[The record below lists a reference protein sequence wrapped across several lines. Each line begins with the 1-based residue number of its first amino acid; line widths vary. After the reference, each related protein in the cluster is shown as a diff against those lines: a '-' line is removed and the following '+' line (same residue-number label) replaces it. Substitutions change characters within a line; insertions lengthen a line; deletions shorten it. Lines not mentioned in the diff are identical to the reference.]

1 MASVKLPG
9 AISSRDFRLYMAGQ
23 IVSLTGTW
31 MQSVAQNWLVWSLS
45 GSSFYLG
52 LISAA
57 SSLPMLLFTLPGGI
71 LADKYFKRR
80 ILIATQTLSII
91 PALLLGIFIDIK
103 IITLLHVAIFAF
115 ILGTI
120 NAFDVPARQ
129 SFLIEMVGKESLT
142 GAIALNSAVFNGARL
157 IGPVIAGLILSLFS
171 ISTCFYLNA
180 ISYIPVIVALS
191 LIKTEGATQ
200 RKGFS
205 VLKDLGEVTG
215 FIFSERLILRV
226 LLLIMV
232 FSLFGIPYIIL
243 LPVIST
249 EVFRSSAGLYGIMMG
264 AAGAGSLSAALF
276 IALRGEISNKKSY
289 IGLFA
294 ILFSIFLSL
303 LSFSKEIF
311 LTLILLFLTGF
322 SLISLLATANSLI
335 QHRTPDSLRGRVMS
349 IYTLLFLGLAP
360 AGNLAVGFL
369 ASLYGTMNALR
380 ILSLLTI
387 TAGFVFYGG
396 KAGLKPGPLN
406 FIQPSHPCPH
416 FPLILLQ

>member
-1 MASVKLPG
+1 MAFVKFPDALT
-9 AISSRDFRLYMAGQ
+9 SRDFRLYMAGQ

-45 GSSFYLG
+45 NSSFYLG
-52 LISAA
+52 LVSAA

-80 ILIATQTLSII
+80 ILIATQSLSII

-103 IITLLHVAIFAF
+103 IITLLHVALFAF
-115 ILGTI
+115 MLGTI

-157 IGPVIAGLILSLFS
+157 IGPVIAGLIISLFS

-180 ISYIPVIVALS
+180 ISYIPVVVALG
-191 LIKTEGATQ
+191 LIKTEGIPE
-200 RKGFS
+200 KKSFS

-215 FIFSERLILRV
+215 FIFSEGLIFKV
-226 LLLIMV
+226 LLLIMA

-243 LPVIST
+243 LPVISA
-249 EVFRSSAGLYGIMMG
+249 EVFHSSAGLYGLMMG
-264 AAGAGSLSAALF
+264 AAGAGSLSAALV
-276 IALRGEISNKKSY
+276 IALRGEISNKKAY

-294 ILFSIFLSL
+294 TLFAIFLCL
-303 LSFSKEIF
+303 LSFSKEIY
-311 LTLILLFLTGF
+311 LTLALLFLTGF
-322 SLISLLATANSLI
+322 SIISFLATANSLI

-349 IYTLLFLGLAP
+349 IYTLLFLGMAP
-360 AGNLAVGFL
+360 AGNLAVGLL
-369 ASLYGTMNALR
+369 ASFYGTMNALR
-380 ILSLLTI
+380 ILSVLTI
-387 TAGFVFYGG
+387 I
-396 KAGLKPGPLN
+396 AGLTFMAGTKK
-406 FIQPSHPCPH
+406 
-416 FPLILLQ
+416 

>member
-1 MASVKLPG
+1 MSFLRLPP
-9 AISSRDFRLYMAGQ
+9 AINSRDFRLYMAGQ

-52 LISAA
+52 LVSAA

-71 LADKYFKRR
+71 LADKYFKRK
-80 ILIATQTLSII
+80 ILIATQSLSII

-103 IITLLHVAIFAF
+103 IITLLHIAIFAF
-115 ILGTI
+115 VLGTI

-142 GAIALNSAVFNGARL
+142 GAIALNSAVFNGSRL
-157 IGPVIAGLILSLFS
+157 IGPVIAGLIISLFN
-171 ISTCFYLNA
+171 ISTCFYINA

-191 LIKTEGATQ
+191 LIKTEGLPQ
-200 RKGFS
+200 KRSFG
-205 VLKDLGEVTG
+205 VLKDIGEVTS

-226 LLLIMV
+226 LFLIMV
-232 FSLFGIPYIIL
+232 FSLFGLPYIIL

-249 EVFRSSAGLYGIMMG
+249 EVFHSSAGLYGLMMG

-276 IALRGEISNKKSY
+276 IAFREEISNKKAY

-294 ILFSIFLSL
+294 ILFSIFLCL
-303 LSFSKEIF
+303 LSFSKEIS
-311 LTLILLFLTGF
+311 LTLMLLFLTGF
-322 SLISLLATANSLI
+322 SVISFLATANSLI

-349 IYTLLFLGLAP
+349 IYTLLFLGMAP
-360 AGNLAVGFL
+360 AGNVAVGFL
-369 ASLYGTMNALR
+369 ASFYGTMNALR

-387 TAGFVFYGG
+387 I
-396 KAGLKPGPLN
+396 AGLI
-406 FIQPSHPCPH
+406 FITGTKK
-416 FPLILLQ
+416 

>member
-1 MASVKLPG
+1 MSFLRLPP
-9 AISSRDFRLYMAGQ
+9 AINSRDFRLYMAGQ

-52 LISAA
+52 LVSAA

-80 ILIATQTLSII
+80 ILIATQGLSIV
-91 PALLLGIFIDIK
+91 PALLLGIFIDVK

-115 ILGTI
+115 MLGTI

-142 GAIALNSAVFNGARL
+142 GAIALNSAIFNGARL
-157 IGPVIAGLILSLFS
+157 IGPVIAGLILSLFN
-171 ISTCFYLNA
+171 ISTCFYINA

-191 LIKTEGATQ
+191 LMKTEESPQ
-200 RKGFS
+200 KRSFS
-205 VLKDLGEVTG
+205 LLRDLGEVTG

-249 EVFRSSAGLYGIMMG
+249 EVFHSSAGLYGIMMG

-276 IALRGEISNKKSY
+276 IALRQEIKNKKAY
-289 IGLFA
+289 IGLFST
-294 ILFSIFLSL
+294 LFSIFLCL
-303 LSFSKEIF
+303 LSFSKEIY

-322 SLISLLATANSLI
+322 SVISFLATANSLI

-349 IYTLLFLGLAP
+349 IYTLLFLGMAP
-360 AGNLAVGFL
+360 AGNVAVGFL
-369 ASLYGTMNALR
+369 ASSYGTMNALR
-380 ILSLLTI
+380 ILSVITI
-387 TAGFVFYGG
+387 I
-396 KAGLKPGPLN
+396 AGLIFMTGTKE
-406 FIQPSHPCPH
+406 
-416 FPLILLQ
+416 